1 MVPQI
6 LLHHHCCGSLP
17 ALMPV
22 TFLLRCPAQ
31 RELKVKDVSKA
42 ELLLT
47 RRSRLSG
54 RKACSPEGPQAT
66 PSASLPKRAVAES
79 SPLYSVP
86 SVNRQ

>member
-54 RKACSPEGPQAT
+54 VRLAVPRARKPPLLQVSPRGRLRKALLFIPFPQ
-66 PSASLPKRAVAES
+66 
-79 SPLYSVP
+79 
-86 SVNRQ
+86 